1 MEKPLGHYCEISS
14 PVSVTRKHIF
24 LYPHGDLLCL
34 RKPKGISTN
43 TNRSYHQRPSSR
55 FSLNRFNDSD
65 LVLTN
70 PVGKNK
76 VQGSQ
81 M

>member
-1 MEKPLGHYCEISS
+1 MEKPLGHYCEIAS
-14 PVSVTRKHIF
+14 PDSVTRKQIF
-24 LYPHGDLLCL
+24 LYPHGDILGL
-34 RKPKGISTN
+34 RKPKRIITN
-43 TNRSYHQRPSSR
+43 TNRSYHQRASSR

-70 PVGKNK
+70 PVGKDK

>member
-1 MEKPLGHYCEISS
+1 MEKLGHYCEIASAD
-14 PVSVTRKHIF
+14 SVTRKHIC
-24 LYPHGDLLCL
+24 LYPHGDILGL
-34 RKPKGISTN
+34 RKSKRISTN
-43 TNRSYHQRPSSR
+43 TNRSYHQRASSR
-55 FSLNRFNDSD
+55 FGLNRFNDSD

-70 PVGKNK
+70 PVGKDK